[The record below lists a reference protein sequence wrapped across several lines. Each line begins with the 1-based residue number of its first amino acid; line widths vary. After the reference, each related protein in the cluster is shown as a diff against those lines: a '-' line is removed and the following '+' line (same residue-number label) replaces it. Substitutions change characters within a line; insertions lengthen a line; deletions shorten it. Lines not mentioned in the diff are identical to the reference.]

1 MRISDWSSDVCSS
14 DLLKTQVIIPELRRR
29 FAGLPIV
36 NVTGVRAEES
46 ATRARLA
53 IADKDKKSTPS
64 QPLWNWRPILHW
76 KLHDVLDT
84 ISRAGQPLH
93 RAYTEFGTTRA
104 IGRASCRERVCKYV

>member
-53 IADKDKKSTPS
+53 IADKEKKSTPS

-84 ISRAGQPLH
+84 IRRDRQ
-93 RAYTEFGTTRA
+93 
-104 IGRASCRERVCKYV
+104 RVVTGKSVSVSVDLGGNRILSQKKNNF